1 MVAVVTGER
10 FSMTKYRL
18 TLLNI
23 AATTVLGCAS
33 IGVVATACAAETRA
47 VLELFTSQGCDS
59 CPAADR
65 LLGELSKEPTLI
77 AMTNAVDYWDYLGWK
92 DTLAL
97 AGHGNRQRAY
107 ARSRG
112 DRDVFTPQMIVNGAA
127 QALGSDRAQIER
139 AIVQTRK
146 IAGTL
151 SFPVNLT
158 VVDGKLTI
166 NAPAGKTA
174 AEKSEVW
181 LCPMSKTVPVAITRG
196 ENKGKSITYHN
207 VVRRWIKVGEWN
219 GAAAS
224 WTLPVADFKVST
236 VDQVAVIIQQ
246 GTAAL
251 PGPMLAAAM
260 TPLK

>member
-1 MVAVVTGER
+1 MGG
-10 FSMTKYRL
+10 FSMTRYRL
-18 TLLNI
+18 TLLNVT
-23 AATTVLGCAS
+23 ATTILGCAT
-33 IGVVATACAAETRA
+33 IGIVATACASETRA
-47 VLELFTSQGCDS
+47 VLELFTSQGCES

-65 LLGELSKEPTLI
+65 LLGELAKEPTLI
-77 AMTNAVDYWDYLGWK
+77 AMTASVDYWDYLGWK

-107 ARSRG
+107 ARVRG

-127 QALGSDRAQIER
+127 QALGSDRAQIEH
-139 AIVQTRK
+139 AIGQTRR

-151 SFPVNLT
+151 SVPLKVA
-158 VVDGKLTI
+158 VMDGKLTI

-174 AEKSEVW
+174 SEKSEVW
-181 LCPMSKTVPVAITRG
+181 LCPMSKTVSVTITKG

-219 GAAAS
+219 GEAAS
-224 WTLPVADFKVST
+224 WTVPIAEFRASA

-246 GTAAL
+246 GTAAA
-251 PGPMLAAAM
+251 PGPMLAAAT
-260 TPLK
+260 TPLE

>member
-1 MVAVVTGER
+1 MGG
-10 FSMTKYRL
+10 FSMIKCRL
-18 TLLNI
+18 TLLNM
-23 AATTVLGCAS
+23 AATTVLGCATV
-33 IGVVATACAAETRA
+33 GVIASACASETRA

-59 CPAADR
+59 CPAADK

-77 AMTNAVDYWDYLGWK
+77 TMTAAVDYWDYLGWK

-107 ARSRG
+107 ARVRG

-127 QALGSDRAQIER
+127 QALGSDSAQIER
-139 AIVQTRK
+139 AIGQTRRS
-146 IAGTL
+146 ASTL
-151 SFPVNLT
+151 SVPIKVA

-166 NAPAGKTA
+166 NVQAGKVPT
-174 AEKSEVW
+174 EKSEVW
-181 LCPMSKTVPVAITRG
+181 LCPMSKLVPVTITRG

-219 GAAAS
+219 GTAAT
-224 WTLPVADFKVST
+224 WTVPVADFKVSA

-246 GTAAL
+246 GTAAA
-251 PGPMLAAAM
+251 PGLMLAADT
-260 TPLK
+260 TPIE